1 MIDTAPQPNSSD
13 RGSISVLFAVAV
25 LPMLAMAAVVAD
37 VGMVYAKRQEL
48 QTGVEAA
55 AIAGAAKLAAGSSPC
70 VGYDSIINANVSSF
84 ESLSTHC
91 STSGTAA
98 HDVVTVAAEAST
110 TLTFSQLIGRSEAS
124 ITSTASVKVGPS
136 RSAIGLRPIAICADH
151 PALQEWISSGMTS
164 TATYT
169 IFVESDGMTCGGDVP
184 GNWSMI
190 DFDGGSNSNSEL
202 QDRIVNGYQSKIV
215 LPTTLNGDPGIPTPS
230 VDIDTLIGSTITIPV
245 FSDARSNGAGS
256 EYDLDGFA
264 SIEIV
269 DVVMTGAASQR
280 HIDVRFTT
288 QTLGEGLAGG
298 VATGYGSQSFQICSL
313 EGTGDCS

>member
-1 MIDTAPQPNSSD
+1 M
-13 RGSISVLFAVAV
+13 LFAVAV
-25 LPMLAMAAVVAD
+25 LPMLAMAAVIAD
-37 VGMVYAKRQEL
+37 VGMVHAKRQEL

-245 FSDARSNGAGS
+245 FSEARSNGAGS
-256 EYDLDGFA
+256 EYDLDGFT

>member
-37 VGMVYAKRQEL
+37 VGMVHAKRQEL

>member
-1 MIDTAPQPNSSD
+1 
-13 RGSISVLFAVAV
+13 VLFAVAV

-37 VGMVYAKRQEL
+37 VGMVHAKRQEL

-70 VGYDSIINANVSSF
+70 VGYDSIINANVSSL

-91 STSGTAA
+91 TTSRTAA

-202 QDRIVNGYQSKIV
+202 QDRIVNGYQSEIT

-245 FSDARSNGAGS
+245 FSEARSNGAGS
-256 EYDLDGFA
+256 EYDLNGFA

-280 HIDVRFTT
+280 RIDVRFTT

>member
-1 MIDTAPQPNSSD
+1 M
-13 RGSISVLFAVAV
+13 LFAVAV
-25 LPMLAMAAVVAD
+25 LPMLAMAAVIAD
-37 VGMVYAKRQEL
+37 VGMVHAKRQEL

-110 TLTFSQLIGRSEAS
+110 ALTFSQLIGRSEAS

-164 TATYT
+164 TATYR

-245 FSDARSNGAGS
+245 FSEARSNGAGS
-256 EYDLDGFA
+256 EYDLDGFT

-269 DVVMTGAASQR
+269 DVVLTGAASQR